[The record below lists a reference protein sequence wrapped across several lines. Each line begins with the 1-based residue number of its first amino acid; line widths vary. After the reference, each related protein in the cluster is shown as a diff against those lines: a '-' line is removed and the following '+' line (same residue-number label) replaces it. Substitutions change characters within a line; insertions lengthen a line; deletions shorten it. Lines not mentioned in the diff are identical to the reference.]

1 MGRRGSHLA
10 RIGAVIGL
18 AALVA
23 GVHPAPAGA
32 APAFGTPPTRL
43 YTLVDAPIAF
53 TGSDAISGQ
62 DRALV
67 VSGSADDS
75 GCAPAAG
82 NSWDLTDCVS
92 LDLDVSHGEVSIPM
106 ETTLGGAGEPLGT
119 VQGGAILSSSTDG
132 DSTAPSVDI
141 DGTEQQINDALAVL
155 TYTPTS
161 GYEYDGSNG
170 ETLALVAND
179 DTGSTNH
186 SIEIRVQST
195 NDWPELTVPS
205 NEIAVPAGGSVDE
218 PVVEPPLADL
228 GTHFVED
235 VDIDEGE
242 MDQELLLVMFATCG
256 EFSLRGSLPIA
267 DDIENL
273 LLATGLDQLAVD
285 ALVALLPSEVT
296 SQPFATGNALDPH
309 VAIAGIGS
317 ITEVNYALGQ
327 VTFDAPA
334 TDGTCDLWTIVSD
347 LGNNGLPFQYVG
359 SPPTGFE
366 IPAFGVDFD
375 ITSFVVGEG
384 VELTLPTNLSIAE
397 GSTLPIPVATSSA
410 MHPAIDLTV
419 GAADVSA
426 TGGTDYTPPAATA
439 TFPENDAGP
448 LNIDLATLGDPD
460 DEIDETLTVTVG
472 LSGMPPGVTLANDT
486 VTVTITDDDAPV
498 PDTTDPT
505 VTIDQGGTQADP
517 TSMAPIVF
525 DVEFSEPVTGFD
537 GSDVDLTA
545 STAGGTLAASVTG
558 SGSGYTVE
566 VSGMT
571 TGGTVI
577 ATIPVGAAMDA
588 ATNPNEASTSS
599 DNTVTWVQVVDTTD
613 PTVTIDQAG
622 TQADPTSMAPI
633 TFDVE
638 FSEPVTG
645 FDGSDVDLTASTAGG
660 LLIIGVTGSGSTY
673 EVEVTGMTTDGGV
686 TATIPVGAAM
696 DAATN
701 PNEAST
707 STDNTVTWVQPV
719 VPDQTAPTVT
729 VDQAVGQ
736 ADPTFVSP
744 ILFTVV
750 FDEPVTGF
758 DDTDPSFAGS
768 TVGGTLTAT
777 ITGAG
782 PTYDVAVTGMTT
794 DGDVVLTV
802 PAGGVTDLASNP
814 NEASTSTDNIV
825 AWQLP
830 DPGDTTSPTVTV
842 EQADGQADPTSVA
855 PVRFVATFSEPVT
868 GFDVDDLRLDGST
881 VGGTILGDVTT
892 RSKADGTSFDI
903 VLSGMTSAGDLVVS
917 VVAGAATDTAG
928 NPSTASTSL
937 DNVVSWTEVD
947 VDDGSID
954 DPYAPYTDDY
964 YYDGYGGTS
973 YGSDD
978 GYLARTGLDLAGVL
992 VVGVGVVGLGL
1003 GLVLVA
1009 RRPWGLT
1016 G

>member
-545 STAGGTLAASVTG
+545 STAGG
-558 SGSGYTVE
+558 
-566 VSGMT
+566 
-571 TGGTVI
+571 
-577 ATIPVGAAMDA
+577 
-588 ATNPNEASTSS
+588 
-599 DNTVTWVQVVDTTD
+599 
-613 PTVTIDQAG
+613 
-622 TQADPTSMAPI
+622 
-633 TFDVE
+633 
-638 FSEPVTG
+638 
-645 FDGSDVDLTASTAGG
+645 